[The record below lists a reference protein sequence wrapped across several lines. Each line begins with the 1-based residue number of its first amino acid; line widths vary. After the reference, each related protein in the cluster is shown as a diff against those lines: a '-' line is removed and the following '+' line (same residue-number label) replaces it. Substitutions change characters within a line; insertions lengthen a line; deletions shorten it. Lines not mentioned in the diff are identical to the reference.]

1 MGRLKDVED
10 RMKIAEYLHSL
21 YIQVLPAKQKL
32 KIRINL
38 KTMENH
44 SKV

>member
-21 YIQVLPAKQKL
+21 YIQVLPAKQEV
-32 KIRINL
+32 KIGINL
-38 KTMENH
+38 KTMENYF
-44 SKV
+44 KV